1 MIPKKTKLNS
11 TLCFSISKNNNL
23 KRAVIKSLSFLVYN
37 KTKGV
42 ESQKYTNNHRSTQQ
56 NCGQFVAALL
66 QLVFKIFIQP
76 ITLPKSLLFNSDI
89 IVQSFN

>member
-11 TLCFSISKNNNL
+11 ALCFSISKNRNL
-23 KRAVIKSLSFLVYN
+23 KRAVIKSLSFLAYK

-42 ESQKYTNNHRSTQQ
+42 ESQKYTNNDKSTQQ
-56 NCGQFVAALL
+56 KCGQFLAALL

-76 ITLPKSLLFNSDI
+76 ITLPNLFYSI
-89 IVQSFN
+89 AI